1 MIYLMLLLE
10 CLKEL
15 FFIILVGGLMS
26 ILSAGIVVYT
36 IVKVLGI
43 SEILD
48 MEDEEDYILTKD
60 DEKIPYDDET
70 QESRRDLN
78 VIGW

>member
-1 MIYLMLLLE
+1 MLYLMLLLE

-15 FFIILVGGLMS
+15 FFIVLVGGLMS

-70 QESRRDLN
+70 QE
-78 VIGW
+78 

>member
-1 MIYLMLLLE
+1 MLYLMLLLE

-36 IVKVLGI
+36 IIKVLGI

-70 QESRRDLN
+70 QE
-78 VIGW
+78 

>member
-1 MIYLMLLLE
+1 MLKLLLILE

-15 FFIILVGGLMS
+15 FLVVLVGAFTS
-26 ILSAGIVVYT
+26 ILSAIVVVYVV
-36 IVKVLGI
+36 VKVLGI
-43 SEILD
+43 KEILD

-70 QESRRDLN
+70 QE
-78 VIGW
+78 

>member
-1 MIYLMLLLE
+1 
-10 CLKEL
+10 
-15 FFIILVGGLMS
+15 MS

-70 QESRRDLN
+70 QE
-78 VIGW
+78 

>member
-1 MIYLMLLLE
+1 MLKLLILLE

-15 FFIILVGGLMS
+15 FFIVLVGGFMS

-43 SEILD
+43 GTILD

-70 QESRRDLN
+70 QE
-78 VIGW
+78 

>member
-1 MIYLMLLLE
+1 MMYLMLLLE

-15 FFIILVGGLMS
+15 FFIILVGGFMS

-43 SEILD
+43 NEILD

-70 QESRRDLN
+70 QE
-78 VIGW
+78 

>member
-1 MIYLMLLLE
+1 MLYLMLLLE

-15 FFIILVGGLMS
+15 FFIVLVGGFMS

-43 SEILD
+43 GTILD

-70 QESRRDLN
+70 QE
-78 VIGW
+78 

>member
-1 MIYLMLLLE
+1 MLYLMLLLE

-15 FFIILVGGLMS
+15 FFIVLVGGLMS

-43 SEILD
+43 GEILD

-70 QESRRDLN
+70 QE
-78 VIGW
+78 

>member
-1 MIYLMLLLE
+1 MLYLMLLLE

-48 MEDEEDYILTKD
+48 MEDEDDYILTKG

-70 QESRRDLN
+70 QE
-78 VIGW
+78 

>member
-1 MIYLMLLLE
+1 MLLLE

-15 FFIILVGGLMS
+15 FFIVLVGGLMS

-70 QESRRDLN
+70 QE
-78 VIGW
+78 

>member
-1 MIYLMLLLE
+1 MLNLLLMLE

-15 FFIILVGGLMS
+15 FLVVLVGAFTS
-26 ILSAGIVVYT
+26 ILSAVVVIYVV
-36 IVKVLGI
+36 VKVLGI
-43 SEILD
+43 SEILN

-70 QESRRDLN
+70 QE
-78 VIGW
+78 

>member
-1 MIYLMLLLE
+1 MLYLMLLLE

-48 MEDEEDYILTKD
+48 MEDEEDYILTRD

-70 QESRRDLN
+70 QE
-78 VIGW
+78 

>member
-1 MIYLMLLLE
+1 MLYLMLLLE

-48 MEDEEDYILTKD
+48 MEDEDDYILTKD

-70 QESRRDLN
+70 QE
-78 VIGW
+78 

>member
-1 MIYLMLLLE
+1 MLYLMLLLE

-15 FFIILVGGLMS
+15 FFIILVGGFMS

-70 QESRRDLN
+70 QE
-78 VIGW
+78 

>member
-1 MIYLMLLLE
+1 MLYLMLLLE

-15 FFIILVGGLMS
+15 FFIILVGGFMS

-48 MEDEEDYILTKD
+48 MEDEDDYILTKD

-70 QESRRDLN
+70 QE
-78 VIGW
+78 

>member
-1 MIYLMLLLE
+1 MLNLLILLE

-15 FFIILVGGLMS
+15 FFIVLVGGFMS

-36 IVKVLGI
+36 IVKVLVI
-43 SEILD
+43 CEILD
-48 MEDEEDYILTKD
+48 MEDEDDYILTKD

-70 QESRRDLN
+70 QE
-78 VIGW
+78 

>member
-1 MIYLMLLLE
+1 MIYLMLILE

-15 FFIILVGGLMS
+15 FFIVLVGGLMS

-70 QESRRDLN
+70 QE
-78 VIGW
+78 

>member
-1 MIYLMLLLE
+1 MLYLMLLLE

-15 FFIILVGGLMS
+15 FFIILVGGFMS

-48 MEDEEDYILTKD
+48 MEDEEDYILTRD

-70 QESRRDLN
+70 QE
-78 VIGW
+78 

>member
-1 MIYLMLLLE
+1 MLNLLILLE

-15 FFIILVGGLMS
+15 FFIVLVGGFMS

-43 SEILD
+43 GAILD

-70 QESRRDLN
+70 QE
-78 VIGW
+78 

>member
-1 MIYLMLLLE
+1 MLYLMLLLE

-15 FFIILVGGLMS
+15 FFIVLVGGLMS

-43 SEILD
+43 AAILD
-48 MEDEEDYILTKD
+48 MEDEEDYILTRD

-70 QESRRDLN
+70 QE
-78 VIGW
+78 

>member
-1 MIYLMLLLE
+1 MLYLMLLLE

-15 FFIILVGGLMS
+15 FFIILVGGFMS

-43 SEILD
+43 NEILD

-70 QESRRDLN
+70 QE
-78 VIGW
+78 

>member
-15 FFIILVGGLMS
+15 LFIVLVGGFMS

-70 QESRRDLN
+70 QE
-78 VIGW
+78 

>member
-1 MIYLMLLLE
+1 MLIIE

-15 FFIILVGGLMS
+15 FFIILVGGFMS
-26 ILSAGIVVYT
+26 ILSAGIVVWT

-48 MEDEEDYILTKD
+48 MEDEEDYIPTKD

-70 QESRRDLN
+70 QE
-78 VIGW
+78 